1 MTTESCNAR
10 RFSRIM
16 KSCFPNS
23 TQPEY
28 SHQTTYLIK
37 LSDKISSEN
46 RHQYQTNFSS
56 LPDDLL
62 LECLSRVPLSSLS
75 SVSRVCRKWSHVI
88 NSSSFFNL
96 RRNHYLIHQTI
107 FAFSLTDFGIFV
119 ANLRYENELS
129 WKIDCFRNV
138 DCTMPQIIEGSISHS
153 RLIAIQT
160 FIFIISRNSTIRY
173 NTWTGKFSS
182 RSTMLFPRKRFA
194 AAVIAGKIYVSGG
207 GGGGDRTETVEEYNP
222 ETDTWQI
229 IAESPRRRYGCI
241 GAGVDGVFYL
251 IGGLKISNRSDCSRD
266 ATSTEARAYACSMD
280 LYDVGTRVWL
290 RSRSVPGGGCV
301 IAACAIG
308 GHVYVLINHAVELS
322 FWRFDGRRLLKSQNG
337 NNCNNG
343 FGEWCRL
350 KNPPLPA
357 QVRLDNTVRFS
368 CVGVGEEKVVLIQVM
383 GCIDDLLRRS
393 GRNCRGLKEGLVLVY
408 DKETGDW
415 SRDLDLPEIIRRA
428 ACVCVEC

>member
-1 MTTESCNAR
+1 MTTESCNPR

-16 KSCFPNS
+16 KSCFPNP
-23 TQPEY
+23 TQSEY
-28 SHQTTYLIK
+28 SRQTTYLIK

-46 RHQYQTNFSS
+46 NHHQTNFSC

-75 SVSRVCRKWSHVI
+75 SISRVCRKWSYLI
-88 NSSSFFNL
+88 DSSTFFNL
-96 RRNHYLIHQTI
+96 RRNRNLICQTI
-107 FAFSLTDFGIFV
+107 FAISLTDFGICL
-119 ANLRYENELS
+119 ANLRYENDLS
-129 WKIDCFRNV
+129 WKIACTQNV
-138 DCTMPQIIEGSISHS
+138 DSVMSQIIEGSISHS
-153 RLIAIQT
+153 RLIAIEK
-160 FIFIISRNSTIRY
+160 FIYIINRNSTVRY
-173 NTWTGKFSS
+173 NTWTGGFSS

-194 AAVIAGKIYVSGG
+194 AAVIAGKIYIAGG
-207 GGGGDRTETVEEYNP
+207 GGGGDRTGTVEEYNP

-229 IAESPRRRYGCI
+229 IAESSRRRYGCI
-241 GAGVDGVFYL
+241 GASVDGVFYL
-251 IGGLKISNRSDCSRD
+251 IGGLKISNRSDYCSSRD

-280 LYDVGTRVWL
+280 LYDIETRVWL

-301 IAACAIG
+301 VAGCAVD
-308 GHVYVLINHAVELS
+308 GHVYVLMNHAVELS
-322 FWRFDGRRLLKSQNG
+322 FWRFDGRRLLG
-337 NNCNNG
+337 NG

-350 KNPPLPA
+350 KSPPLPA

-393 GRNCRGLKEGLVLVY
+393 GRNCKGLKEGLVLVY
-408 DKETGDW
+408 DKESGEW
-415 SRDLDLPEIIRRA
+415 SRDLDLPEIVRRA